1 MSTPA
6 PAPCG
11 TYNARRRHARHGETC
26 TTCTE
31 LQAAARQARLVP
43 CGTEAARRRHRK
55 ENETCTTCDARFK
68 RPDLKPCGTPAAY
81 SRHKRRGETPCT
93 PCTTAHRAAD
103 AAKRRTKGVP
113 PRTTLDDLLTE
124 IRFLLNAGEG
134 EHRIVEAVGYLG
146 RAKSLRT
153 RLVQAGHQD
162 IALQI
167 FNSWELAA

>member
-1 MSTPA
+1 MST

-26 TTCTE
+26 PTCE
-31 LQAAARQARLVP
+31 EMFAAAREARLVP
-43 CGTEAARRRHRK
+43 CGTLAARRRHLK
-55 ENETCTTCDARFK
+55 DGETCTTCDNRFK
-68 RPDLKPCGTPAAY
+68 RPDPKPCGTPAAR
-81 SRHKRRGETPCT
+81 SRHLRRGETPCE
-93 PCTTAHRAAD
+93 PCITAHRAAD
-103 AAKRRTKGVP
+103 AARRRTKGVP

-134 EHRIVEAVGYLG
+134 EHRILQATGYEG

-153 RLVQAGHQD
+153 RLTQAGHQD